1 MNATILQNP
10 LTRLLAK
17 LRGLRISMPRV
28 RLSRFAALFWVTIKE
43 GLKLTC
49 LLLGIVL
56 LCITISTLIYTY
68 GELNQS
74 FGFAKA
80 RGYEMQIQD
89 PYQPH
94 RPKWRP
100 KAIDI

>member
-1 MNATILQNP
+1 MNAI
-10 LTRLLAK
+10 TRLSPMTRLFRK
-17 LRGLRISMPRV
+17 LKELRISMPRV

-89 PYQPH
+89 PYRPH